1 MARFPKSLAAPLAG
15 AVFSALAFTAATGP
29 LAGAEYPPAPGS
41 GSGSGSGGVEA
52 GGPGVGLPR
61 TDGLPRTGSNTAS
74 TVQLASVLVAA
85 GAGVLVVQAARRRS
99 AVKTEA

>member
-1 MARFPKSLAAPLAG
+1 MARFPKSFAAPLAG
-15 AVFSALAFTAATGP
+15 CVLSALAFTAATGP
-29 LAGAEYPPAPGS
+29 LAGAAYPPAP

-52 GGPGVGLPR
+52 GGPGAGLPR

-99 AVKTEA
+99 AVKTES